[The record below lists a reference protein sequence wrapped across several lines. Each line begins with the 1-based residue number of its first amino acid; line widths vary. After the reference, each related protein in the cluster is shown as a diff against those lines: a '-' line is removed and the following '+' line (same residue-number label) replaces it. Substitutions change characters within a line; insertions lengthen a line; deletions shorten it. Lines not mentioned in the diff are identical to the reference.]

1 MKVAHQEHVGVNQ
14 NIVFEQVLTNEGG
27 GYHQNH
33 GVFIA
38 PQSGIYVF
46 SSTILCFQ
54 NGEVLAEMVHN
65 GNPVTNIYCHG
76 DSGRH
81 DQGSQTVVIKMNA
94 GDEVA
99 VRNFYH
105 ADDSI
110 WGGQFSSFS
119 GYLIWLQ

>member
-46 SSTILCFQ
+46 SSAIMCFP
-54 NGEVLAEMVHN
+54 NGEVLADMVNN
-65 GNPVTNIYCHG
+65 GNPVPRINCHS

-81 DQGSQTVVIKMNA
+81 DQGSQTAVIKMNA
-94 GDEVA
+94 GDEVPA
-99 VRNFYH
+99 RNYCH

-110 WGGQFSSFS
+110 WGALFTSFS
-119 GYLIWLQ
+119 GNLVWLQ